1 MKRRLLSSAVFPLA
15 ILPLGVAGHAAAE
28 TSIATATTTP
38 VATATVAGGQP
49 DSILITSAGSIVPT
63 ASGAAVTVN
72 SVHAVTNNGAI
83 SFKDVNDATGVL
95 LTGGAGGGLT
105 NTGTIS
111 LGETYEA
118 TDTDNDGDLDGV
130 FAQGARRYGVR
141 LTGSGAYTGNIS
153 NTGAITVKGTDSAG
167 VLLESRL
174 TGSLLS
180 SGSVSVTGE
189 RSVGISA
196 ASVSGDV
203 RITGG
208 VAASGEGASAV
219 RLGQVDGLVALQG
232 PISATGYR
240 YTSRLTDAERAKLDA
255 DDLKQGGPAV
265 AITGSVAGG
274 LLLDAPP
281 GNLDANDDDEDDDG
295 VADSLETTA
304 SVTAYGAAPAIAI
317 SGDQALSLG
326 AVGQGALAYG
336 VVNKGQINAY
346 GVFDGVEATA
356 LKIGRSGGAG
366 VTVAGGI
373 NNLGGGILASAYKA
387 AATAV
392 LIESDATVP
401 VLLNTGSI
409 TATQSGG
416 AHNASGVVDLSGRLV
431 WVESSGTITA
441 GIVPTD
447 GVTPTGE
454 AIAIDLSRNT
464 TGATVRQTA
473 GSEAAPSAI
482 TGAVRFGSGDDRL
495 EILSGSLTGDMRFGA
510 GADTLVIDGSAKVTG
525 AISDSDGR
533 LAIDL
538 RSGRL
543 GLTNVGGLAISSID
557 VGAAGVLAVTIDP
570 NAGAI
575 GRLNVSGAATLADG
589 AKVEVA
595 LTSLLKDPASF
606 EVIKAGTL
614 TLGAAGA
621 TLGGAPYL
629 YAASLRADQATG
641 VLSVDLRRKTVAEIG
656 LTGSG
661 AQAYD
666 AVFGALGQSTA
677 LQGAFLAQTTQSG
690 FNSLYDQMLPDHSG
704 ASLMSA
710 AAISGAMASA
720 SASPMR
726 ATENADSAVWVQ
738 EIAFNV
744 RRAREDA
751 VGYISSGF
759 GLAAGAEAISGPQAL
774 GVSVGFVATDYHDRG
789 ADSREQVSMSLLS
802 GGAYWRLRSGGL
814 QAHLGAGLGYAVFD
828 GDRRLSGAGLDLK
841 ADGKWHG
848 WLAKSDASLSYTLQA
863 GAFYARP
870 QILMNYVRLAE
881 SGYQE
886 RGGGDGFD
894 LKVSKRTGDFLT
906 GEGQLAIGARFGDG
920 DYWAPEVSVGYRQR
934 LAGSPGRTTARFGE
948 DASFTLDPELPF
960 KNAIVARGGVKM
972 GFGGVLIG
980 IDGGGAFE
988 ANYREYDLRALI
1000 RYQF

>member
-15 ILPLGVAGHAAAE
+15 ILPLAVTGHAAAE
-28 TSIATATTTP
+28 TSISTATTTP
-38 VATATVAGGQP
+38 VATATLANGQP
-49 DSILITSAGSIVPT
+49 DSLLITTAGSIAPT
-63 ASGAAVTVN
+63 VAGAAVTVN

-105 NTGTIS
+105 NTGSIS

-118 TDTDNDGDLDGV
+118 TDTDNDGDIDGV
-130 FAQGARRYGVR
+130 FAQGTRRYGVR
-141 LTGSGAYTGNIS
+141 LSGAGAYTGNVNNAGS
-153 NTGAITVKGTDSAG
+153 ITVKGTDSAG

-180 SGSVSVTGE
+180 SGSITVTGE
-189 RSVGISA
+189 RSLGVSA

-203 RITGG
+203 RIAGG
-208 VAASGEGASAV
+208 VSAIGEAATAV

-232 PISATGYR
+232 AISATGYR
-240 YTSRLTDAERAKLDA
+240 YTARLTDAERAKLDA
-255 DDLKQGGPAV
+255 DDLKQGGAAV
-265 AITGSVAGG
+265 AITGSVKGG

-295 VADSLETTA
+295 VADSLEATA
-304 SVTAYGAAPAIAI
+304 SVTSYGAAPAISI
-317 SGDQALSLG
+317 SGDQSLSLG
-326 AVGQGALAYG
+326 VVDQGALGYG

-346 GVFDGVEATA
+346 GVFDGVDATA
-356 LKIGRSGGAG
+356 LKIGRAGGAG
-366 VTVAGGI
+366 VTVIGGI
-373 NNLGGGILASAYKA
+373 NNIGGGILASAYKGS
-387 AATAV
+387 ATAV

-401 VLLNTGSI
+401 VLLNSGTI

-416 AHNASGVVDLSGRLV
+416 AHNASAIVDLSGRLS

-441 GIVPTD
+441 GVVATE
-447 GVTPTGE
+447 GVTPAGE

-482 TGAVRFGSGDDRL
+482 AGGVRFGSGDDRL
-495 EILSGSLTGDMRFGA
+495 EILSGSLTGDIRFGA
-510 GADTLVIDGSAKVTG
+510 GADTLVVDGLAKVTG

-543 GLTNVGGLAISSID
+543 GLTNAAPLAISSLN
-557 VGAAGVLAVTIDP
+557 VGSTGVLAVTIDP

-575 GRLNVSGAATLADG
+575 GRLSISGAANLADG

-606 EVIKAGTL
+606 EIIRAGSL
-614 TLGAAGA
+614 TVGAAGA

-629 YAASLRADQATG
+629 YAATLNANQTSG
-641 VLSVDLRRKTVAEIG
+641 VLSVNLRRKTVTEIG

-666 AVFGALGQSTA
+666 AVFDALGKSTA

-690 FNSLYDQMLPDHSG
+690 FNGLYDQMLPDHSG

-720 SASPMR
+720 SAAPMQVSQD
-726 ATENADSAVWVQ
+726 ADSAVWVQ
-738 EIAFNV
+738 EIAFNF

-751 VGYISSGF
+751 AGYKSSGF
-759 GLAAGAEAISGPQAL
+759 GLAAGAEAISGAQAL
-774 GVSVGFVATDYHDRG
+774 GVNVGFVATDYRDRG
-789 ADSREQVSMSLLS
+789 ADARERVSMSLLS
-802 GGAYWRLRSGGL
+802 GGAYWRMRTGGF

-828 GDRRLSGAGLDLK
+828 GERRLSGAGLDLET
-841 ADGKWHG
+841 DGKWHG
-848 WLAKSDASLSYTLQA
+848 WLAKSDASVSYTVQA

-870 QILMNYVRLAE
+870 QILVNYVRLAE

-886 RGGGDGFD
+886 RGAGDGFD

-906 GEGQLAIGARFGDG
+906 GEGQLAIGARFGDE

-934 LAGSPGRTTARFGE
+934 LAGSPGRTTAHFG
-948 DASFTLDPELPF
+948 DSPSFTLDPELPF
-960 KNAIVARGGVKM
+960 KNAVVARGGVKM
-972 GFGGVLIG
+972 GFGDVLVA